1 METDL
6 ETLEQETGARPQHSV
21 IWLHGL
27 GADGHDFAP
36 IVPELA
42 QEDLPALRF
51 VFPHAPVRPVTLNQ
65 GLPMRAWYDAYGI
78 ARDSHEDVA
87 GIRAAGRA
95 ITALIQREQDR
106 GVPPEHIV
114 LAGFSQ
120 GCAAAL
126 YTGLRFEHRLAGVI
140 GLSGYLPLRNT
151 TAAERHPSNADTP
164 VFLAHGSQ
172 DPVIPVD
179 FATISRDTLAELG
192 QPVEWHVYPMPHAVH
207 PQEIEDIHA
216 FLVRVLNPA
225 APGSRPSPPA

>member
-1 METDL
+1 METYL
-6 ETLEQETGARPQHSV
+6 ETLEQETGADPRHSI

-42 QEDLPALRF
+42 LDDLPALRF
-51 VFPHAPVRPVTLNQ
+51 VFRHAPVRPVTLNQ
-65 GLPMRAWYDAYGI
+65 GLPMRAWYDVHGL
-78 ARDSHEDVA
+78 ARDSREDVD
-87 GIRAAGRA
+87 GIRSARRA
-95 ITALIQREQDR
+95 VTALIEREQER

-126 YTGLRFEHRLAGVI
+126 YAGLRFEHRLAGLI

-151 TAAERHPSNADTP
+151 TAAERHPSNASTP

-172 DPVIPVD
+172 DPVVPIA
-179 FATISRDTLAELG
+179 FAEISRDALTTLG
-192 QPVEWHVYPMPHAVH
+192 QPIEWHVYPMPHAVH

-216 FLVRVLNPA
+216 FLVRALCPA
-225 APGSRPSPPA
+225 IPGSRPSPQA